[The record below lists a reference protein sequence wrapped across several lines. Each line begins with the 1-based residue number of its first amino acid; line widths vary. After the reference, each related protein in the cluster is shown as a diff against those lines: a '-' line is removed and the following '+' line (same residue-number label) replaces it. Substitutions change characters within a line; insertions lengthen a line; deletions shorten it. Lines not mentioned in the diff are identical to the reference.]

1 MLNSRQ
7 RFRYEDTENT
17 IDPPSHEASEDRQ
30 LTRTEQEVT
39 MESRMKSGQI
49 LILVLLIVVVSLAVG
64 LSVASR
70 NLTNLRISTQ
80 TEESQRAF
88 SAAEGGVEDVLSRLN
103 AISLEPAVLDPAGY
117 TLPSIRVGDEIDATV
132 NVKCRNVYETT
143 VPLGEVAQITLI
155 NPGPPESYY
164 SGTLSVEWLKTG
176 EEEAAIELTLICDTS
191 TNAAN
196 CLSTTADQK
205 STTYSQNRFAFMSNA
220 ISGLTGFRD
229 CVTASPAPPCSGAT
243 APYQYKIS
251 LDLTNANNK
260 ARILR
265 IKPFYKPVS
274 VLISGSAN
282 PLPTQINEIIFQAK
296 RKLGITRKVQ
306 VTRTALPAL
315 PAIFD
320 YVLYSEGD
328 IVK

>member
-103 AISLEPAVLDPAGY
+103 AISADSRVLDSAGY
-117 TLPSIRVGDEIDATV
+117 TLPLIRVGDEIDATV
-132 NVKCRNVYETT
+132 NVKGKIIYKST
-143 VPLGEVAQITLI
+143 VELGKVAQVDLR
-155 NPGPPESYY
+155 
-164 SGTLSVEWLKTG
+164 
-176 EEEAAIELTLICDTS
+176 
-191 TNAAN
+191 
-196 CLSTTADQK
+196 
-205 STTYSQNRFAFMSNA
+205 TY
-220 ISGLTGFRD
+220 
-229 CVTASPAPPCSGAT
+229 
-243 APYQYKIS
+243 
-251 LDLTNANNK
+251 
-260 ARILR
+260 
-265 IKPFYKPVS
+265 
-274 VLISGSAN
+274 
-282 PLPTQINEIIFQAK
+282 
-296 RKLGITRKVQ
+296 
-306 VTRTALPAL
+306 
-315 PAIFD
+315 
-320 YVLYSEGD
+320 
-328 IVK
+328 